1 MDSGR
6 PVCQHA
12 WLGRVDYREA
22 WELQRELARQRALGE
37 ISDTLLLLEH
47 PPVYTTGR
55 RGAVANLRVAET
67 SLGAPV
73 IETDRGGDITFHGPG
88 QLIVYPIIDLRAA
101 GLSVVTYVRSLE
113 ETIIRTIRAFGIA
126 GHTEC
131 GLTGV
136 WTGEEE
142 GQGDKIAAIGVRVGK
157 PAGAAGG
164 WVTGHGLALNV
175 DVDLAW
181 FERIV
186 PCGITGRGVT
196 SIERLTGASPGI
208 GDVAAQLVTAFG
220 GVFGREMQDVTG
232 MLKFAPRALP
242 AS

>member
-1 MDSGR
+1 VKQVA
-6 PVCQHA
+6 VCEYA

-22 WELQRELARQRALGE
+22 WDYHRDLARRRGLGE
-37 ISDTLLLLEH
+37 VPDTLLLLEH

-55 RGAVANLRVAET
+55 RGAGVNLRLPKA
-67 SLGAPV
+67 SLGAPL

-88 QLIVYPIIDLRAA
+88 QLIAYPIIDLRAA

-113 ETIIRTIRAFGIA
+113 ETIIRTIRAYGIA

-136 WTGEEE
+136 WTGETDC
-142 GQGDKIAAIGVRVGK
+142 QGDKIAAIGVRVGK

-175 DVDLAW
+175 DVDLDW
-181 FERIV
+181 FARIV
-186 PCGITGRGVT
+186 PCGITDRGVT
-196 SIERLTGASPGI
+196 SIAKVTGETPPLDA
-208 GDVAAQLVTAFG
+208 VADALARQFG
-220 GVFGREMQDVTG
+220 VVFGREMRESTPVRD
-232 MLKFAPRALP
+232 
-242 AS
+242 

>member
-1 MDSGR
+1 MTDI
-6 PVCQHA
+6 CQHA
-12 WLGRVDYREA
+12 WLGRVEYREA
-22 WELQRELARQRALGE
+22 WELQQELGRQRALNE
-37 ISDTLLLLEH
+37 IPDTLLLLEH

-55 RGAVANLRVAET
+55 RGAGANLRLPEA
-67 SLGAPV
+67 SLGAPL

-88 QLIVYPIIDLRAA
+88 QLIAYPIIDLRVA
-101 GLSVVTYVRSLE
+101 GLGVVSYVRSLE
-113 ETIIRTIRAFGIA
+113 ETIIRTIREYGIA

-136 WTGEEE
+136 WAGE
-142 GQGDKIAAIGVRVGK
+142 DKIAAIGVRVGK
-157 PAGAAGG
+157 PAGATGG

-186 PCGITGRGVT
+186 PCGIADREVT
-196 SIERLTGASPGI
+196 SIDRLTGASPGVE
-208 GDVAAQLVTAFG
+208 DVAQRLAAAFG
-220 GVFGREMQDVTG
+220 EVFDRELCDVTRT
-232 MLKFAPRALP
+232 LNFAARALP